1 MDRHSDV
8 FIKARPARIHPACTV
23 QANGFGDM
31 HVAEVPDVIGEEID
45 RYSQRLHPLE
55 QRPVDHLTV
64 LQRVAMVTPIMQL
77 LRPLNSIDRD
87 DRRFVAICVD
97 VHLHVGFV
105 KLFDQLFGLFRR
117 NHPNPVR
124 GAVSVPGPA

>member
-1 MDRHSDV
+1 
-8 FIKARPARIHPACTV
+8 
-23 QANGFGDM
+23 M

-64 LQRVAMVTPIMQL
+64 LQRVAMVAPIMQR
-77 LRPLNSIDRD
+77 LRPLNRIDRD
-87 DRRFVAICVD
+87 DRGFVAIGVD

-124 GAVSVPGPA
+124 GAVYVPGPA